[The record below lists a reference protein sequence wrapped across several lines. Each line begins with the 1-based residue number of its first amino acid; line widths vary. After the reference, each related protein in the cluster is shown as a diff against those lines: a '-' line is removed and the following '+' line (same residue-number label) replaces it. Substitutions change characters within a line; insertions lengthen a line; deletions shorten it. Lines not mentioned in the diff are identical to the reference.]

1 MCIPVVRAT
10 HKYWKMRRLFGYR
23 WVQSRAFTWIT
34 LAARRQV
41 ESEGLNVPFGRLAE
55 ELPASLIVQVVLSI
69 VYIAVVIC
77 LWPLGSEHLSTGP
90 SGSSRLPDHDRF
102 YVALLGLWWK
112 WSRHTCMG
120 GPSCEAP
127 TASRRQQQRL
137 GRSGRRQRARKNGKK
152 STLQFAFMQYH
163 PVLHLFSLRMNR
175 PSACHMVFFC
185 SCWRLFLCL
194 IARSSTW

>member
-77 LWPLGSEHLSTGP
+77 VWPLGSEHLSTGP
-90 SGSSRLPDHDRF
+90 SGSSRLRDHDRF

-112 WSRHTCMG
+112 WSRPTCMG

-137 GRSGRRQRARKNGKK
+137 GRSGRRQRGTERRAPCNLL
-152 STLQFAFMQYH
+152 SCSIIQYSISSASEWTAH
-163 PVLHLFSLRMNR
+163 QLVTWSFFWVDDVFSCAL
-175 PSACHMVFFC
+175 
-185 SCWRLFLCL
+185 
-194 IARSSTW
+194 